1 MIAVIDY
8 GMGNLGSVIKAL
20 KRIGKEG
27 VICSRSSEIALA
39 KKIILPGVGNYESGM
54 KNLKISNLLKT
65 LNQKVI
71 KDKIPIL
78 GICLGMQIFTD
89 WGEEGDSRGLGWISG
104 KTVKFNFT
112 KQVIPSL
119 PAQAC
124 LLRNPLKIPHIGWNT
139 LNIKN
144 KNNPLLKGITESD
157 EFYFLHSYYVNC
169 SEKNNITAVTDYG
182 VEFASAIRKE
192 NIFGVQ
198 FHPEKSHNAGLRL
211 LKNFIENT

>member
-1 MIAVIDY
+1 
-8 GMGNLGSVIKAL
+8 MGNLGSIIKAL
-20 KRIGKEG
+20 KRIGAEA
-27 VICSRSSEIALA
+27 VICSNSAEIALA

-54 KNLKISNLLKT
+54 KNLRISNLLKT

-104 KTVKFNFT
+104 KTVKFNT
-112 KQVIPSL
+112 AHPRGV
-119 PAQAC
+119 
-124 LLRNPLKIPHIGWNT
+124 NLKIPHIGWNT
-139 LNIKN
+139 LNIKD
-144 KNNPLLKGITESD
+144 KNNPLLKGIIENH
-157 EFYFLHSYYVNC
+157 EFYFLHSYYVKCKEEN
-169 SEKNNITAVTDYG
+169 EIAATTDYG
-182 VEFASAIRKE
+182 VEFVSIVNKE

-198 FHPEKSHNAGLRL
+198 FHPEKSHNAGLQI